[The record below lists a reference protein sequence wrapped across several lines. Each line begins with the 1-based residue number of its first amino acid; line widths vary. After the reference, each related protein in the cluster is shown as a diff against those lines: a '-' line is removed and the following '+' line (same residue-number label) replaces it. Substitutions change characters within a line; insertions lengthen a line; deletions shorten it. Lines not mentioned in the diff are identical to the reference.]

1 MTNDC
6 KIHIS
11 GLWKRNMIYEL
22 TGINLF
28 YFISFYSKKGLLGI
42 EMCLGSILFI

>member
-22 TGINLF
+22 TGI
-28 YFISFYSKKGLLGI
+28 GL
-42 EMCLGSILFI
+42 ILFHFNFDFIFIFILKKVFRELRCV